1 MQKLLGSA
9 IALAFTLGIPLAA
22 LADSYDSF
30 MKSQVAEFRSPNTE
44 KCKEKNLD
52 GGVESGVKISY
63 QLCIYKG
70 QPVFLRTVAD
80 ETPIGVSSFKGGKL
94 VELSL
99 SEGTGGVGF
108 RNGQPVVEWN
118 SGEFSKRRVNWKLT
132 AEEKYKFLEVAAK
145 EKRILRKFG
154 Y

>member
-1 MQKLLGSA
+1 MQKLLGSS
-9 IALAFTLGIPLAA
+9 IALAFTLGMPLTV

-30 MKSQVAEFRSPNTE
+30 IKDRVAEFRNPNTD
-44 KCKEKNLD
+44 KCKEKKIE
-52 GGVESGVKISY
+52 GGVESGARIAY
-63 QLCIYKG
+63 YLCIYKNK
-70 QPVFLRTVAD
+70 PVFLRTVAD
-80 ETPIGVSSFKGGKL
+80 ETPIGVSTFKGGKL

-132 AEEKYKFLEVAAK
+132 AEEKSKFIEIAAK
-145 EKRILRKFG
+145 EKRILHKFG

>member
-1 MQKLLGSA
+1 MPLT
-9 IALAFTLGIPLAA
+9 ALVDT
-22 LADSYDSF
+22 YDNF
-30 MKSQVAEFRSPNTE
+30 MKNQVAEFRNSNTE
-44 KCKEKNLD
+44 KCQEKKLE
-52 GGVESGVKISY
+52 GGNESGAKITY
-63 QLCIYKG
+63 YLCIYKG

-80 ETPIGVSSFKGGKL
+80 ETPIGVSSFKRGKL

-99 SEGTGGVGF
+99 SEGTGGLGF

-132 AEEKYKFLEVAAK
+132 AEEKSKFLEMAAK
-145 EKRILRKFG
+145 EKRIMRKFG